1 VNDEKRAPNVYR
13 KADGERRYSQEEI
26 MQLLKEK
33 YGE

>member
-1 VNDEKRAPNVYR
+1 MMRKGYRIVYR